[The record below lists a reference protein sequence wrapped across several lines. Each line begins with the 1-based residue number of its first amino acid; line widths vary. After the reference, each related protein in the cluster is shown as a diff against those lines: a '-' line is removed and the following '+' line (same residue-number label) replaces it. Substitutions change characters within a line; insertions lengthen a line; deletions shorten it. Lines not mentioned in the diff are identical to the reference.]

1 MRHPS
6 RSQRGEGK
14 LGCIL
19 SLLVLASLVAILAKA
34 GPVFY
39 SNWEL
44 ADACDFIATEASRLP
59 AEQVEANVR
68 TKAKELGIPEALKQG
83 AITVTKT
90 GGDQGTCTIRLKYTR
105 KIDLYGIYTWV
116 VDTDKP
122 ISKTI
127 FTNI

>member
-19 SLLVLASLVAILAKA
+19 SLLVLGTLVAVLMKA
-34 GPVFY
+34 GPVYY

-44 ADACDFIATEASRLP
+44 TDACDFIATEASRLP

-68 TKAKELGIPEALKQG
+68 SKAKELEIAEAMKQG

-90 GGDQGTCTIRLKYTR
+90 AGDQGTCTIRLKYTR
-105 KIDLYGIYTWV
+105 KIDLYGLFTWPV
-116 VDTDKP
+116 ETDKR
-122 ISKTI
+122 ITKTI

>member
-1 MRHPS
+1 MPHPS

-19 SLLVLASLVAILAKA
+19 SLLVLGTLVAILMKA
-34 GPVFY
+34 GPVYY

-44 ADACDFIATEASRLP
+44 TDACDFIATEASRLP

-68 TKAKELGIPEALKQG
+68 SKAKELEIPEAMKQG

-105 KIDLYGIYTWV
+105 KIDLYGVFTWPV
-116 VDTDKP
+116 ETDKR
-122 ISKTI
+122 ITKTI